1 MHDTLV
7 ARSAAQPQTRRS
19 TLTRLALLLSCALTS
34 MLAGCAQSERGY
46 PLLPSPDHVGMPSLA
61 PVVEAVIPSVV
72 HVSAVQRPRV
82 AGADEENFGGIRR
95 SRHQHADDRLSP
107 AELDALLRRFFSGT
121 SAMPVRSSGS
131 GFVIDPAGY
140 IVTEEHVIENAEKVT
155 VTLQDAKR
163 YMARIIG
170 SDPKSDLALLKIDV
184 DHPLPYVGW
193 GDSDTVRV
201 GDWVV
206 SIGNPFGLDASV
218 SSGIISGRGRDI
230 HLGPYDDFLQIDA
243 AINLGNSGG
252 PAFDLNGRVIGINTA
267 ILSPNTGSV
276 GIGFAIPANMAQPV
290 IAQLRTQGKVERGWL
305 GARIQE
311 LTPELAQVF
320 GLPRVEGGLVADLT
334 VNGPAARAGFAQG
347 DVILS
352 VNGHTISKRRD
363 LLLAL
368 AALPVGQRL
377 EVHVW
382 REGAEVVLWPV
393 IGEMPP
399 DNSQITA
406 TGPRPSQTQTKD
418 VVIGLNLVPL
428 TKVRRELLDIPPDV
442 RGALVQ
448 SVDDDSALLEL
459 GIRSGDVIESINRQP
474 VTSPAEAKA
483 SLHEASASARK
494 NMLMLIYR
502 NGSSRYLAVS
512 LEGKPNRQ
520 DER

>member
-1 MHDTLV
+1 MV
-7 ARSAAQPQTRRS
+7 
-19 TLTRLALLLSCALTS
+19 
-34 MLAGCAQSERGY
+34 AGCAQSERGY
-46 PLLPSPDHVGMPSLA
+46 PLASQDHVGMPSLA
-61 PVVEAVIPSVV
+61 PVVDAVIPSVV
-72 HVSAVQRPRV
+72 HVSAVQRPKLV
-82 AGADEENFGGIRR
+82 GVDEENFGGVRR
-95 SRHQHADDRLSP
+95 SRHQHADDGLSP

-155 VTLQDAKR
+155 VTLQDAKP
-163 YMARIIG
+163 YLARIIG
-170 SDPKSDLALLKIDV
+170 RDPKTDLALLKIDV

-276 GIGFAIPANMAQPV
+276 GIGFAIPANLAEPV
-290 IAQLRTQGKVERGWL
+290 IAQLRTRGKIERGWL

-320 GLPRVEGGLVADLT
+320 GLPKVEGGLVADLT

-352 VNGHTISKRRD
+352 VGGHKISKRRD

-368 AALPVGQRL
+368 AALPIGQRAK
-377 EVHVW
+377 VDVW
-382 REGAEVVLWPV
+382 REGTEIVLWPV
-393 IGEMPP
+393 IGEMPT
-399 DNSQITA
+399 DDLQTA
-406 TGPRPSQTQTKD
+406 AAGPRPSQTQTKD
-418 VVIGLNLVPL
+418 VIIGLNLVPL
-428 TKVRRELLDIPPDV
+428 TNARRELLNIPRNV
-442 RGALVQ
+442 RGVLVL
-448 SVDDDSALLEL
+448 SIGDDSAFLEV
-459 GIRSGDVIESINRQP
+459 GIRPGDVIESINQQP

-483 SLHEASASARK
+483 RLHEALGSVRK

-512 LEGKPNRQ
+512 LDGNPNGQ
-520 DER
+520 DES